1 MEEHLK
7 RDSVNIGHLLN
18 IIKEQ
23 GTQYLNSIE
32 ERPTSVMNISVSEK
46 QELPEFG
53 YGTEEALRI
62 FNEKFEPI
70 MVGSGGP
77 RYWGFVTGGAT
88 PASVAGDW
96 LATVYDQNTQTMK
109 GQGDISGVIEVEAI
123 RLLQELLRLPE
134 SFLGGFVSGA
144 TMSNFTC
151 LAVARQWLGKKQGQD
166 IAKEGVSGTF
176 KVLTA
181 TPHSSSIK
189 SLSLLGLGSA
199 NIVKIKTEEGNREA
213 INIKDLEENILELNG
228 APFVLISS
236 GGTVNT
242 VDFDDFKA
250 ISRLKEKYS
259 FWWHIDAAFGG
270 FAACSVTHHHLIDGW
285 EYADSIT
292 VDCHKW
298 LNVPYESA
306 VFLIKEEYKILQ
318 IETFQNSN
326 APYLGDP
333 LDNFNYLNF
342 LPENSRRLKALPAW
356 FSLMAYGKNGYQ
368 KIVDDNISWARQF
381 GNLIENSNDFKLLA
395 PVRLNTVCFTLNDET
410 KQDKV
415 DLFLEKVNDTG
426 KVFMTP
432 TFYNQQKG
440 IRAAFVN
447 WMTCEKDIHLV
458 FEIMNEIFA
467 SLK

>member
-23 GTQYLNSIE
+23 GTEYLNSIE

-166 IAKEGVSGTF
+166 IAKEGVSGTV

-189 SLSLLGLGSA
+189 SLSLLGLQSLQ
-199 NIVKIKTEEGNREA
+199 KQ
-213 INIKDLEENILELNG
+213 
-228 APFVLISS
+228 
-236 GGTVNT
+236 
-242 VDFDDFKA
+242 
-250 ISRLKEKYS
+250 
-259 FWWHIDAAFGG
+259 HQ
-270 FAACSVTHHHLIDGW
+270 
-285 EYADSIT
+285 YATRNCI
-292 VDCHKW
+292 
-298 LNVPYESA
+298 
-306 VFLIKEEYKILQ
+306 F
-318 IETFQNSN
+318 
-326 APYLGDP
+326 
-333 LDNFNYLNF
+333 
-342 LPENSRRLKALPAW
+342 
-356 FSLMAYGKNGYQ
+356 
-368 KIVDDNISWARQF
+368 
-381 GNLIENSNDFKLLA
+381 LLA
-395 PVRLNTVCFTLNDET
+395 C
-410 KQDKV
+410 
-415 DLFLEKVNDTG
+415 
-426 KVFMTP
+426 
-432 TFYNQQKG
+432 
-440 IRAAFVN
+440 
-447 WMTCEKDIHLV
+447 
-458 FEIMNEIFA
+458 
-467 SLK
+467 